1 MYDGDSDCSL
11 TLDTCDIPITE
22 KKGGQFRL
30 FTLSTIFITHSI
42 SFCFDLQMK
51 RLYIHKLIKL
61 VKYLVLTGLIGY
73 YFFDREPIF
82 LEDVDEKEEDGGKLV
97 ERELVERELVNTKV
111 KNREAVINH
120 PSMIY
125 SEFKET
131 INILSET
138 QEPDVLGQVPA
149 NIHDQH
155 KIIIVTEWR
164 SGSSFLGD
172 IFNMHPDVF
181 YNVRS
186 KGLNFKPRI
195 L

>member
-1 MYDGDSDCSL
+1 
-11 TLDTCDIPITE
+11 
-22 KKGGQFRL
+22 
-30 FTLSTIFITHSI
+30 
-42 SFCFDLQMK
+42 MK

-61 VKYLVLTGLIGY
+61 MKYLVLTGLIGY
-73 YFFDREPIF
+73 YFFDRKPNF
-82 LEDVDEKEEDGGKLV
+82 LKDVDEKEEDGGKLV
-97 ERELVERELVNTKV
+97 ERKLVERELVNTKV
-111 KNREAVINH
+111 KNRDAVINH

-181 YNVRS
+181 YNCQIQGAKFQTPNFIKKTILYHFPDVCLSIVLIVRAS
-186 KGLNFKPRI
+186 THVTSAHYSEITPIFKI
-195 L
+195 TYFAFLF